1 MAIEDKSPNY
11 LTGRLIVAMP
21 QMQDT
26 RFEHA
31 VIFICGHDANGAMGL
46 VVNKLADTLML
57 KDILHQLSVPVPTFK
72 RDVEVHLGGPVEMGR
87 GFVLHS
93 TDYVQDSTIRINEDY
108 SLTATVEILRD
119 IALDKG
125 PKQCVMTLGYTSWSP
140 GQLEEE
146 IHANSWLELEPEN
159 NIVFCEEVSTCW
171 KKSIATLGIDPGML
185 SGDAGHA

>member
-21 QMQDT
+21 QMQDP

-31 VIFICGHDANGAMGL
+31 VIFVCGHDANGAMGL

-57 KDILHQLSVPVPTFK
+57 KDILHQLSVHIPSFK
-72 RDVEVHLGGPVEMGR
+72 RDVQVHLGGPVEMGR

-93 TDYVQDSTIRINEDY
+93 TDYVQDSTIRISEHY
-108 SLTATVEILRD
+108 ALTATVEILRD

-125 PKQCVMTLGYTSWSP
+125 PKQCVMALGYTSWSP

-146 IHANSWLELEPEN
+146 IQANSWLELDPQN
-159 NIVFCEEVSTCW
+159 NLIFCDDVSTGW
-171 KKSIATLGIDPGML
+171 KKAIASLGIDPGML